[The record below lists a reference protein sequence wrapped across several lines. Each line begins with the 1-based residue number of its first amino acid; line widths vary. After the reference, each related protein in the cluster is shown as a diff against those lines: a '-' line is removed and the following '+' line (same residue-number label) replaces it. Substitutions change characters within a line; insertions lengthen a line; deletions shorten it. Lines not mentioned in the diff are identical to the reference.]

1 MLLNG
6 QQARKLVRNMLFQS
20 LTAASRET
28 VENYLNGTCDE
39 FPSRYGKL
47 RTTDLIKNWSDDS
60 DRTKLRYFHGLIFL
74 QGWAALIESEGKT
87 SWLHRVERLIRLW
100 QNAYPAAEAAEA
112 GMAYHD
118 ETTAQR
124 LNQLL
129 TFASISNLQENAE
142 LVAAFRSLCDETAS
156 ILLAEDFHS
165 GLNNHGMFQDI
176 SLRNYAVM
184 AFWAD
189 PQIRDNAMETSC
201 VRLREYFLHAFTS
214 EGVHIENTP
223 TYHLMVARSLKSHIE
238 LLDALESP
246 DPQLEALYDSASE
259 YAVHITMPNGTF
271 PPISDTTKQSLGN
284 GARNTFTEE
293 YYYAATAGKSGAKP
307 LKTKVVFEES
317 GYAVYRSDWD
327 NEESTYVLL
336 QAAYN
341 NDYHKHS
348 DDLSLL
354 IYAKGQEIVTDPGPY
369 SYNYKDS
376 FSRYAYSQFA
386 HNNIIVDGKSTPRT
400 DQKSESVKILSKD
413 IGDSKFEVLA
423 ETGRLEDVKHQRQVS
438 VSGEL
443 RGETIFV
450 KDKLVTTSAHK
461 YTQHWNL
468 APGLEVVLHGNGF
481 EVFNGDV
488 KLLDAYIE
496 TTAPIDLRVHSGE
509 LRPNVLGWNFP
520 SFGKKVPA
528 NVVQI
533 RYSSRAAIEVE
544 TRFEMK
550 NFSYTDRGLNRS
562 SALDWA
568 RYETGRGLNYLE
580 LDNSNKD
587 TRTPLIF
594 VFSAMGLTGDF
605 TFNYK
610 STLEKIEGKSIYIL
624 DDFGNQGS
632 YYLYEKKLS
641 RIFDSV
647 HQFILDK
654 IAEHEGHNRDIY
666 FVGSSKGGSAA
677 LLHGLLIPGA
687 KIFVGA
693 PQTKIGTFVQ
703 KPHPNILQYMTGGQ
717 SLEHV
722 QYLDDVLYEEKYLRN
737 SASKVTIIVGEAD
750 HHYKNHVVP
759 WVDAC
764 RNFSSN
770 VEMIVLPGTPHS
782 EIGKAYRIRLG
793 QELAQSQ
800 SDPAREVVVL
810 SEEAVS
816 MDSMIGEHNV
826 WFDKVSGTLFA
837 TCSQV
842 EGMETAY
849 RLYREN
855 EMISSHTYK
864 RDNYTLWQGLAN
876 GRYRVRFFRRLKPG
890 LEAEKVTSKWVVID

>member
-1 MLLNG
+1 MLMNS
-6 QQARKLVRNMLFQS
+6 QQARKLVRKTLFQS
-20 LTAASRET
+20 LAATTRET
-28 VENYLNGTCDE
+28 VENYLSGACDE
-39 FPSRYGKL
+39 FPSRYGNL
-47 RTTDLIKNWSDDS
+47 RTTDLDKNWSDDS

-74 QGWAALIESEGKT
+74 QGWASLIESEGNT
-87 SWLHRVERLIRLW
+87 PWLHRVERLIRNW
-100 QNAYPAAEAAEA
+100 KNEYPVAEATQP

-129 TFASISNLQENAE
+129 TFASISNLEDDAE
-142 LVAAFRSLCDETAS
+142 LLAFFRSLCDETVA
-156 ILLAEDFHS
+156 ILLDDDFHS

-189 PQIRDNAMETSC
+189 PKTRDIAMKTSC

-214 EGVHIENTP
+214 EGVHVENTP

-238 LLDALESP
+238 ILEALESP
-246 DPQLEALYDSASE
+246 DPELEALYDSASE
-259 YAVHITMPNGTF
+259 YAVQITMPNGTF
-271 PPISDTTKQSLGN
+271 PPISDTTKQSLSN
-284 GARNTFTEE
+284 GARNTFSEE
-293 YYYAATAGKSGAKP
+293 FYYAATAGKNGTKP
-307 LKTKVVFEES
+307 LKTKAVFEES

-327 NEESTYVLL
+327 NKESTYVLL

-354 IYAKGQEIVTDPGPY
+354 IYGKGQEIITDPGPY
-369 SYNYKDS
+369 SYNYRDS

-400 DQKSESVKILSKD
+400 DKKSESVKILSKD
-413 IGDSKFEVLA
+413 IGDSKFEVHA
-423 ETGRLEDVKHQRQVS
+423 ETGRLEGVKHQRQVS
-438 VSGEL
+438 VSGDL
-443 RGETIFV
+443 RCETISV
-450 KDKLVTTSAHK
+450 KDRLVTTSAHK

-481 EVFNGDV
+481 EVFDGDV

-496 TTAPIDLRVHSGE
+496 TTTPIDLRVHSGQ

-520 SFGKKVPA
+520 SFGEKVPA
-528 NVVQI
+528 NVVQV
-533 RYSSRAAIEVE
+533 RYSSRDDIEVE

-562 SALDWA
+562 AGLDWQ

-580 LDNSNKD
+580 LDNSNND
-587 TRTPLIF
+587 SRTPLIF
-594 VFSAMGLTGDF
+594 VFSAMGLIGDF

-610 STLEKIEGKSIYIL
+610 STVEKIDGKSIYIL

-641 RIFDSV
+641 RIFDTV

-654 IAEHEGHNRDIY
+654 ISENDGNNRDIY

-717 SLEHV
+717 TIDHV
-722 QYLDDVLYEEKYLRN
+722 RYLDDVLYDEKYLRN
-737 SASKVTIIVGEAD
+737 KASSVTIIVGNAD

-764 RNFSSN
+764 KKNSSN

-793 QELAQSQ
+793 RELARRKNDSAGTYAVKSES
-800 SDPAREVVVL
+800 SDSTE
-810 SEEAVS
+810 SI
-816 MDSMIGEHNV
+816 IGQHNV
-826 WFDKVSGTLFA
+826 WFDKISGTLFA

-842 EGMETAY
+842 EGAETAY

-864 RDNYTLWQGLAN
+864 RDNYTLWQGLAD
-876 GRYRVRFFRRLKPG
+876 GRYRVRFFRRLKPEQ
-890 LEAEKVTSKWVVID
+890 EAEKVTSKWVVIN